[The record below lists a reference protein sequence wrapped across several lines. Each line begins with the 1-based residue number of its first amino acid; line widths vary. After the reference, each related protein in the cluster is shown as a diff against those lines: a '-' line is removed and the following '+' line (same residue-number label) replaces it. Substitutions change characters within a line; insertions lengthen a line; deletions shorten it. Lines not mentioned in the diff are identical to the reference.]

1 MVLQW
6 YLWYMVIYVIRYVDT
21 YFDINWYIF
30 IYAYISY
37 QINILP
43 TSTNDRPTN
52 PLVCGMFSTGF
63 HSNARPGHCWRV
75 MRYGSWQNGLLETET
90 QRRTTARGGTW
101 NLLKKHQ
108 THGDTYNRVD
118 MKMDEH
124 GWTIFQFQHICQ
136 MIFRSS
142 YFKHLRSAVL
152 HNRGWLRLLARAA
165 WEKGEASRMGCL
177 GCWDIVNRRNTHK

>member
-90 QRRTTARGGTW
+90 QRRTTARGARGICWKNIKHMEIHIIEWTW
-101 NLLKKHQ
+101 KWMNMVEPSFNFNIYVKWSLDLRTSSTSARQ
-108 THGDTYNRVD
+108 SC
-118 MKMDEH
+118 
-124 GWTIFQFQHICQ
+124 TIGAGFA
-136 MIFRSS
+136 SLPG
-142 YFKHLRSAVL
+142 LREK
-152 HNRGWLRLLARAA
+152 RARPAEWAA
-165 WEKGEASRMGCL
+165 WAAETS
-177 GCWDIVNRRNTHK
+177 